1 MKSDQIYMRVQEV
14 AQELG
19 VSTAHAYKVIRRLN
33 SELEQQGYIVL
44 QGRVDRRYFH
54 EKMYATKA
62 EGRDGSY
69 AGV

>member
-33 SELEQQGYIVL
+33 CELEQQGYIVL

-54 EKMYATKA
+54 EKMYATRD